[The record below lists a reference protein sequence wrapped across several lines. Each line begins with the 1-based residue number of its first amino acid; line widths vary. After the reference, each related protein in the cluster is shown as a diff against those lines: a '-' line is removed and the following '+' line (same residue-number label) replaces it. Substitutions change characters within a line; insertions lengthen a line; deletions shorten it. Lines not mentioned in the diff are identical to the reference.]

1 MDSSFCE
8 DADASAELELVS
20 ALLELL
26 ELEELQ
32 PANSVTAIEA
42 ASSMASTL
50 FFILFSF
57 LFVAELQMTFR
68 AQKRIFRF
76 LI

>member
-32 PANSVTAIEA
+32 PASSVTAIEA
-42 ASSMASTL
+42 ASNMASTL

-57 LFVAELQMTFR
+57 LCVAELQMTFR

-76 LI
+76 LT